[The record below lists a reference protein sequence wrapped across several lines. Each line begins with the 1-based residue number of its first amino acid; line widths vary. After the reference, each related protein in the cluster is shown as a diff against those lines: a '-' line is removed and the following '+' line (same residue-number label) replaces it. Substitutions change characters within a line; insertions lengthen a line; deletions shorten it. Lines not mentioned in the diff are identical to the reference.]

1 MRNQVNF
8 GAILPSKLANLQEW
22 TITCHPMKEATHGFF
37 RRKKCDAFITE
48 QDKLATGLF
57 VIVSEDEYV

>member
-1 MRNQVNF
+1 
-8 GAILPSKLANLQEW
+8 
-22 TITCHPMKEATHGFF
+22 MKEATHGFF

-57 VIVSEDEYV
+57 VIVSDDEYV